1 MLCTYVCRENA
12 LGVVISI
19 SPYFDECFGEKFVRI
34 IKDVA
39 DRYGI
44 PVINFSRL
52 KGISGNGEYFVD
64 RSHLNY
70 EGARKF
76 TMVFCKRIKETGIV
90 NSGIAGRMA
99 DVKDR

>member
-1 MLCTYVCRENA
+1 M
-12 LGVVISI
+12 
-19 SPYFDECFGEKFVRI
+19 I
-34 IKDVA
+34 IKNVA

-70 EGARKF
+70 EGVREF
-76 TMVFCKRIKETGIV
+76 TMVFCKRIEETGIV
-90 NSGIAGRMA
+90 NSGIVGRMVG
-99 DVKDR
+99 VKDK